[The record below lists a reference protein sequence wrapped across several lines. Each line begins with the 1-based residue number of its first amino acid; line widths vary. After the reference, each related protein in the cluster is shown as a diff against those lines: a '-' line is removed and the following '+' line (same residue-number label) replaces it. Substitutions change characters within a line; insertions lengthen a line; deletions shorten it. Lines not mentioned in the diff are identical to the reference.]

1 MRDRVP
7 LDHTHTLEEDAGGG
21 LVEKGEGRVRKYTP
35 RIQGTAREPSFCA
48 INDSLWKIMAKQIPK
63 HLSEEAQRWW
73 SAIVSEYSVD
83 DEAGKLLLQ
92 TALESFDRM
101 KAAARRINQ
110 DGEAVEDRFG
120 QVKPHPLLT
129 AERDARSQMLA
140 ALKQLNLD
148 MEPLND
154 GPGRPPGR

>member
-1 MRDRVP
+1 
-7 LDHTHTLEEDAGGG
+7 
-21 LVEKGEGRVRKYTP
+21 
-35 RIQGTAREPSFCA
+35 
-48 INDSLWKIMAKQIPK
+48 MAKQIPK
-63 HLSEEAQRWW
+63 HLSEEAQQWW